1 MFSFFKSLYHQFLLH
16 SFDLPVLTHFVNTT
30 VEYDDQG
37 LPTNRFEGRLQ
48 LLLLNQLLFL
58 DPKQAKLHYLL
69 SIHYLGQKQL
79 KRSLMHAKMAYS
91 IAPFEI
97 VYRENW
103 INGLLRNRAYHLSRI
118 EVEKLQQ
125 LYTNEPKYQKVLL
138 EINARIAEI
147 DRR

>member
-1 MFSFFKSLYHQFLLH
+1 MFSFFKSIDHQALLH
-16 SFDLPVLTHFVNTT
+16 SFDLPMLTNFVSATNR
-30 VEYDDQG
+30 
-37 LPTNRFEGRLQ
+37 TNRFQDRIQ

-58 DPKQAKLHYLL
+58 DPQQAKIHYLL
-69 SIHYLGQKQL
+69 SLHYLGQKQL

-103 INGLLRNRAYHLSRI
+103 INGLLRNQAYHLARI

-125 LYTNEPKYQKVLL
+125 LHTNEPKYQKVLL

-147 DRR
+147 GST